1 MVLLEA
7 LDGLADCPGAEA
19 GVVHDLGDGVGE
31 GFLVPSA
38 ASGLMA
44 AKDEQ
49 HLEFGAAEVG
59 KMLDDSER
67 DPHTARPGRGGRGPG
82 NGHCSEQ

>member
-1 MVLLEA
+1 
-7 LDGLADCPGAEA
+7 
-19 GVVHDLGDGVGE
+19 
-31 GFLVPSA
+31 
-38 ASGLMA
+38 
-44 AKDEQ
+44 
-49 HLEFGAAEVG
+49 VG